1 MSYCK
6 GSLAKILI
14 YQLIDQPGLFQE
26 DFIAQAW
33 EHSPL
38 SFLYDER
45 KKKSHSECH
54 CKCKLPGLKII
65 KERSKHVE
73 EHIDCLESH
82 F

>member
-6 GSLAKILI
+6 GSLATILI
-14 YQLIDQPGLFQE
+14 DHLIDKPSLFQE

-38 SFLYDER
+38 SFLYNER
-45 KKKSHSECH
+45 KKKS
-54 CKCKLPGLKII
+54 
-65 KERSKHVE
+65 
-73 EHIDCLESH
+73 

>member
-45 KKKSHSECH
+45 KKKVILNVTVNVSY
-54 CKCKLPGLKII
+54 P
-65 KERSKHVE
+65 V
-73 EHIDCLESH
+73 
-82 F
+82 